1 MNHSAT
7 NLSGTSVSNENLYFK
22 FNFFFHRHFS
32 FLLEGRYRHLLRFCI
47 SASLSFVQKTLV
59 TFTISRMVFGRRGAV
74 GPRPVP
80 RVQQTH
86 PPRAEHDPESRRAV
100 WPRFCAAYQR
110 RMYQT
115 IPKAN

>member
-1 MNHSAT
+1 MYI
-7 NLSGTSVSNENLYFK
+7 G
-22 FNFFFHRHFS
+22 FFV
-32 FLLEGRYRHLLRFCI
+32 
-47 SASLSFVQKTLV
+47 FVQKTLV